1 VQCVTAV
8 AELPV
13 RRIALRSV
21 TSMAE
26 LPVRRTALCC
36 ASRQWPSCLYD
47 VQWPS
52 CLYDAQRCAARHV
65 NGRAACT
72 MYNGRAAC
80 LYDAQRCASR
90 QWPSCLYDAPRC
102 AVRHGSGRAA
112 CIHSCHSCMTS
123 HLLNLPKRSLHLI
136 FCFSSTA
143 WVCVHASDTDY
154 TNLSN
159 VFHDEWTLLDL
170 LHGLDAPAT
179 AICRPEYADAML
191 ASVLNNAVRT
201 LWSALALVIAL
212 IDGRPRRQTN
222 TTFRVV
228 SKLRACVTSTARWSL
243 LHTVCAL
250 TPDHRV
256 LF

>member
-1 VQCVTAV
+1 MCQHSPISREILWTSVKISEWCAV
-8 AELPV
+8 RYCSGRAACTTHSA
-13 RRIALRSV
+13 ALCHVHGRAACTTHSAVLRV

-26 LPVRRTALCC
+26 LPVRCTMAELPACMMH
-36 ASRQWPSCLYD
+36 S
-47 VQWPS
+47 
-52 CLYDAQRCAARHV
+52 AARHV
-65 NGRAACT
+65 N
-72 MYNGRAAC
+72 
-80 LYDAQRCASR
+80 
-90 QWPSCLYDAPRC
+90 
-102 AVRHGSGRAA
+102 GRAA